1 MSTLPVAGG
10 VGGVGGAGVPA
21 AVIVSA
27 IDAVCVR
34 ALEVPVNTIVAL
46 PAAAPDPAVTITC
59 CGFPRTSISVEGE
72 TVTPEG
78 APLKDTFTC
87 PENPET
93 AVAVTVTDCP
103 VPPAVRLALV
113 GVA

>member
-1 MSTLPVAGG
+1 MSPLPVAGG
-10 VGGVGGAGVPA
+10 VGGVGGAA

-27 IDAVCVR
+27 TDAVCVR
-34 ALEVPVNTIVAL
+34 APELPVKMIVAL
-46 PAAAPDPAVTITC
+46 PTAAPELAVTITC
-59 CGFPRTSISVEGE
+59 CGVPRTSISVEGE

-78 APLKDTFTC
+78 APLNETLTL
-87 PENPET
+87 PVNPET

-103 VPPAVRLALV
+103 EAPAARLALV